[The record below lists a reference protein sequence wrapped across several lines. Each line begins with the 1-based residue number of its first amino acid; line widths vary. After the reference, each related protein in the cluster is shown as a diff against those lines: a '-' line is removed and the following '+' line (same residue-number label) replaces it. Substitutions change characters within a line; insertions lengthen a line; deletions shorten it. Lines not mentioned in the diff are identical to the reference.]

1 MSDFPSFQE
10 KYFRKKSGF
19 HHTADSKPGIAAF
32 EHLGDDFEVDENV
45 HWAFDSF
52 RKSVKNGRL
61 SESNEMCKEM
71 LQSLIHYFLEYSN
84 TSKRVTSRD
93 LDEKLEG
100 FTAFLKNSKIL
111 TLGMETA
118 ILYLKQRALKIDPS
132 TEIQAIREIMCEH
145 ILNFI
150 KEKIDL
156 QISLIANTGSEMI
169 KNSDVVLVYGYS
181 VTVTRTLLIAKETG
195 KNFRVIVVDSRT
207 QLDGKKTLKQL
218 VRAKIHCTYIL
229 ISNVSYHMQE
239 VTRVIMGAEGIY
251 YNCCLLNTVGTGM
264 ICCIANVFR
273 KPVLVCIENYKMSE
287 KVQMD
292 SFCDNVLYDGNLLTS
307 TSMYEGDCRITS
319 ELKGFFSPK
328 LLKLNLKYDVT
339 PPKYIDML
347 ITELGPIPVSSVPV
361 VLREFRTDEESS

>member
-19 HHTADSKPGIAAF
+19 HHTADSKTGIAAF
-32 EHLGDDFEVDENV
+32 EHIEDDFEGDENV
-45 HWAFDSF
+45 HWAFEAF
-52 RKSVKNGRL
+52 RKAVKNGKF

-71 LQSLIHYFLEYSN
+71 LQSLYHYFLEYTN
-84 TSKRVTSRD
+84 TSKRATSRD
-93 LDEKLEG
+93 LDEKLES
-100 FTAFLKNSKIL
+100 FFAYLKNARIL

-118 ILYLKQRALKIDPS
+118 LKYLKQKVLKIDPN
-132 TEIQAIREIMCEH
+132 TEISDIREIMCEH
-145 ILNFI
+145 IKTFI

-156 QISLIANTGSEMI
+156 SISLIANTGSEII
-169 KNSDVVLVYGYS
+169 KDSDVVLVYGYS
-181 VTVTRTLLIAKETG
+181 VAVTKTLLKAKDCG
-195 KNFRVIVVDSRT
+195 KSFRVIVVDSRT

-218 VRAKIHCTYIL
+218 VRAKIYCTYIL

-251 YNCCLLNTVGTGM
+251 FNCCLLNTVGTGM
-264 ICCIANVFR
+264 ICCIANAFK

-292 SFCDNVLYDGNLLTS
+292 SFCDNVLYNGNLLMN
-307 TSMYEGDCRITS
+307 TSMYEGDTRITS

-347 ITELGPIPVSSVPV
+347 ITELGSIPVSSVPV
-361 VLREFRTDEESS
+361 VLREFRIDTENS